1 MGASDALA
9 QARAALAHANAFTGQ
24 VNAVAPPAS
33 LTPGSGHGVGVSF
46 AQAHG
51 NDHTGTIPASAR
63 PVGYVQDAAEGLANK
78 QANVDAYLKGQ

>member
-9 QARAALAHANAFTGQ
+9 QARAVLAHANNFERQ

-33 LTPGSGHGVGVSF
+33 LTPGAGHGVGMAF

-51 NDHTGTIPASAR
+51 NDHTGAAPAPQNFIQDSGQGIGDKMNNINEYMSAQR
-63 PVGYVQDAAEGLANK
+63 N
-78 QANVDAYLKGQ
+78 